1 MWEGKRRA
9 IVVVSPAGHPGIP
22 KRGLHGGGGA
32 WRAAWLFVYLS
43 CLFEMDVFDEEETSA
58 VQSLMSGT
66 YITV

>member
-1 MWEGKRRA
+1 MGRETQGHCSRQSCR
-9 IVVVSPAGHPGIP
+9 SPRDSQKGTSW
-22 KRGLHGGGGA
+22 GGGA